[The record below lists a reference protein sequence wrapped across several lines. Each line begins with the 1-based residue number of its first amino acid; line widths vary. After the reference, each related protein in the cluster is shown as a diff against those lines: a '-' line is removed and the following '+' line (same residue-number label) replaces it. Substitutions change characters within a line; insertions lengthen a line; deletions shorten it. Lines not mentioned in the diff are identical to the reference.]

1 MFCGES
7 SVIILY
13 SANRHGFGR
22 QVAELSEVHFHAII
36 KVEADFLIGG
46 VLEFFLE
53 DEQFCQLLLELVLF
67 LLEFLA
73 MVGAGCLGKN

>member
-13 SANRHGFGR
+13 SANRHGFGK

-36 KVEADFLIGG
+36 KVEADFLTGG
-46 VLEFFLE
+46 VLQFFLE
-53 DEQFCQLLLELVLF
+53 VEQFSLLLLEIVLF
-67 LLEFLA
+67 LLEFLSMA
-73 MVGAGCLGKN
+73 GAGCL

>member
-1 MFCGES
+1 MFRGES
-7 SVIILY
+7 SVIILC
-13 SANRHGFGR
+13 SANRLGFGK
-22 QVAELSEVHFHAII
+22 QVAEHSEVHFHAII

-53 DEQFCQLLLELVLF
+53 GEQFFLLLLEIVLF

-73 MVGAGCLGKN
+73 MVGAGCLEKN